1 MPSSSSSS
9 ASSFSPSQ
17 PQHELHPDNGSSTDS
32 HHQDAIKKEID
43 KRQTTKPLDLASYF
57 NDLPDRASTRTKR
70 SKPSFSIV
78 RRTGRTSRLKGVP
91 KSRRRN
97 TTLTVPPS
105 RDEDLEYDDDDD
117 DDDDEEDLEDAEWVR
132 ERWNQLMDRQR
143 TAEADVRR
151 TILNRDRLA
160 PSELSRWLDSD
171 ETCTLPL
178 PTLGVQLRMM
188 KSD

>member
-9 ASSFSPSQ
+9 ASSFSPRNHNMNSILIMAV
-17 PQHELHPDNGSSTDS
+17 PLTPIIRMPSRRKSTSDKPPSPSILHHTSM
-32 HHQDAIKKEID
+32 I
-43 KRQTTKPLDLASYF
+43 F
-57 NDLPDRASTRTKR
+57 PDRASTRTKR